1 MYSSKSDIIE
11 ATQMKQLLILVL
23 NVSLM
28 LCATAVA
35 QEGEWEAVTG
45 KENLRNNMSGKI
57 LERSLPGGETARGE
71 YHADGSGVVHE
82 YGGSFPRTW
91 SIKGDDQICIT
102 VDDADQCYQ
111 IEKNTTTPDLFRAR
125 EMTSGRT
132 AEFRST
138 RGGDAVTTGK
148 PSEVGN
154 EGGAATASAAEVA
167 AELANPNTPLAT
179 LNTKFQ
185 VRGFEGDL
193 PNANGQNSTTLL
205 LQPSLPFPLANG
217 DSILFRPAIPVLF
230 DNPSFNA
237 SDLDFDGV
245 SGLGDIAFD
254 LAYARTTDAG
264 LIMAAGIISSLPTAT
279 DDGLGSRRFTLG
291 PEFMIGKLSKKYVL
305 GIFPNHQWDIG
316 GSGDAD
322 ISLTSI
328 QAFGTYLPGGGW
340 NVGSSPIMSYD
351 HISDQWTIPLNLS
364 FGKTVVM
371 GGRPWKFGVEINYY
385 VENADAF
392 GPEWMVGFTVGP
404 VVKNVMA
411 NWFK

>member
-1 MYSSKSDIIE
+1 MKRLQISLSSFPFI
-11 ATQMKQLLILVL
+11 
-23 NVSLM
+23 
-28 LCATAVA
+28 LCATVA
-35 QEGEWEAVTG
+35 AQGSEWQPVTG
-45 KENLRNNMSGKI
+45 SEELRNFMSGQI
-57 LERSLPGGETARGE
+57 VERSLPGGETARGE
-71 YHADGSGVVHE
+71 YHADGTGVVHE
-82 YGGSFPRTW
+82 YGGTFPRTW
-91 SIKGDDQICIT
+91 TVKGDDQICIT

-111 IEKNTTTPDLFRAR
+111 FETNTTSPNLFRAR

-132 AEFRST
+132 AEFRT
-138 RGGDAVTTGK
+138 TKEGAIATGK
-148 PSEVGN
+148 PSETGS
-154 EGGAATASAAEVA
+154 EGGAATASAAEIA

-179 LNTKFQ
+179 LSTKLQ
-185 VRGFEGDL
+185 LRSFEGDL
-193 PNANGQNSTTLL
+193 PNADDQNSTTLL
-205 LQPSLPFPLANG
+205 LQPSFPFPLANG
-217 DSILFRPAIPVLF
+217 DSILFRPAIPVLL
-230 DNPSFNA
+230 DQPAYNA
-237 SDLDFDGV
+237 EELDFNGV

-254 LAYARTTDAG
+254 LAYARTTDSG
-264 LIMAAGIISSLPTAT
+264 VIMAAGIISSLPTST
-279 DDGLGSRRFTLG
+279 DDRLGSRRFTLG

-385 VENADAF
+385 VEKPDAF

-404 VVKNVMA
+404 VVKNVLA